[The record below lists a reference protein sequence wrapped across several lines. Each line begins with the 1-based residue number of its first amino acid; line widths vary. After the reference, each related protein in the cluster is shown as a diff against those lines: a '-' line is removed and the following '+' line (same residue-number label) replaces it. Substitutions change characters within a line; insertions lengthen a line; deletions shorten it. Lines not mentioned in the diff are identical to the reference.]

1 MAAYTVNLTPS
12 KSYSARSAFS
22 LIFSY
27 FLLCVLCELCVESP
41 SYFSFILLN
50 VSLSL
55 WFNFF
60 LRLGEPHR
68 GRARADH
75 AIPRALES

>member
-55 WFNFF
+55 WFNLLFS
-60 LRLGEPHR
+60 RW
-68 GRARADH
+68 GRDSTAYVCWA
-75 AIPRALES
+75 